1 MLMAANEAD
10 FNDPNCLDEASG
22 QQWGR
27 VRQDGTRRPVMIPD
41 LHSGNKLPFYIAHN
55 GGLIFRHR
63 AEFYEGDRLVRFASQ
78 MDRSG
83 RVLTTDELLNS
94 PWWMNDA
101 RFVDLM
107 NRARTAGVGVVEMA
121 RRQLA
126 IPEDWSTCEQLIV
139 AQPLVL
145 LAAYAGPGRT
155 ADAGDERRVIA
166 TEAAGLWIDQL
177 YIPGLGQKPWRGP
190 PKPGDPPRINR
201 ALGWLRFERARQTV
215 EVERSNKL

>member
-1 MLMAANEAD
+1 MPIAANESYYD
-10 FNDPNCLDEASG
+10 DKNCLDEALG

-27 VRQDGTRRPVMIPD
+27 AKQDGTRRPVMIPD
-41 LHSGNKLPFYIAHN
+41 SSQGNPKPYYIKHN

-63 AEFYEGDRLVRFASQ
+63 AEFYEGDRMVRFT
-78 MDRSG
+78 G
-83 RVLTTDELLNS
+83 RDSAGLPDAVLLNS

-107 NRARTAGVGVVEMA
+107 SRARDAGVGLVEMA

-139 AQPLVL
+139 AQPKVL

-155 ADAGDERRVIA
+155 ADTEAERRIIA
-166 TEAAGLWIDQL
+166 TEASGLWIEQL
-177 YIPGLGQKPWRGP
+177 YLPGLGRMPWLAPSVARPNHGP
-190 PKPGDPPRINR
+190 S
-201 ALGWLRFERARQTV
+201 WLKLLRQRPTV
-215 EVERSNKL
+215 EVERDYRL